1 MFATSGDILNMSLA
15 IGFIVLVI
23 FLSILIFY
31 SILVMRDVSRMTQDS
46 KELMDRI
53 HNTIMGPLKAV
64 DYIIEKVKPYIE
76 STIENRFKKGKK

>member
-1 MFATSGDILNMSLA
+1 MFATSGDILNMALA
-15 IGFIVLVI
+15 FGFIILVI

-31 SILVMRDVSRMTQDS
+31 SILVMRDVSKMTADS

-64 DYIIEKVKPYIE
+64 DFIIEKVKPYIE
-76 STIENRFKKGKK
+76 AAIENRFKKGKK

>member
-1 MFATSGDILNMSLA
+1 MFATSGDILNMALA
-15 IGFIVLVI
+15 FGFIILVI

-31 SILVMRDVSRMTQDS
+31 GILIARDVSKMTQDS

-64 DYIIEKVKPYIE
+64 DYIIETVKPYIE
-76 STIENRFKKGKK
+76 AAIENRFKKGKK

>member
-15 IGFIVLVI
+15 FGFIILVI

-31 SILVMRDVSRMTQDS
+31 SILVMRDVSKMTADS

-64 DYIIEKVKPYIE
+64 DFIIEKVKPYIE
-76 STIENRFKKGKK
+76 AAIESRFKKGKK

>member
-1 MFATSGDILNMSLA
+1 MFATSGDILNMALA

-31 SILVMRDVSRMTQDS
+31 AILITRDVSRMTQDS

-53 HNTIMGPLKAV
+53 HGTIMGPLKAV
-64 DYIIEKVKPYIE
+64 DYIVEKVKPYIE
-76 STIENRFKKGKK
+76 AAIESRFKGKKK